1 MIDRKYRGED
11 LIGKKCRPV
20 RSIRNGG
27 GDGIT
32 TDTVCTIKDVVRGHG
47 FTIQTDKC
55 PHCGQFAYIARVN
68 RNDLKLIEGAENED
82 RAMVLLEA
90 CLALLD
96 KQKES
101 RYVLNLSEQ
110 TVVYDGTDCDGYCL
124 SDDIRDYLME
134 KGVLSSDEY

>member
-1 MIDRKYRGED
+1 MIDKKFKCKD

-20 RSIRNGG
+20 RTVRNVAGY
-27 GDGIT
+27 GIT
-32 TDTVCTIKDVVRGHG
+32 TGTICTIKDVVRGHG
-47 FTIQTDKC
+47 FTIQSDKC
-55 PHCGQFAYIARVN
+55 PHCGQFAHITRVN
-68 RNDLKLIEGAENED
+68 RQDLELVEGAENED
-82 RAMVLLEA
+82 RAMVLLKI

-101 RYVLNLSEQ
+101 RYVLNLLEQ

-124 SDDIRDYLME
+124 SDDIKDYLME